1 MRCRPTGWW
10 AVVTGELFPAVRPGG
25 LNASITCSSRTSTV
39 VTQTMERN
47 RRCQSPLRSHFGKC
61 PNEVT
66 VSHVRQCKRLCTATQ
81 RRSLSDWE
89 RFHQIARRRLGARTE
104 GAAIHHR
111 VSGLKQNGDAGDGRS
126 GQFQYEYSDPLTAP
140 DPVTMWIPAD
150 VPTRSAPAASRA
162 RTCST
167 VFTPPEAF
175 TPIEAGTEFRR

>member
-89 RFHQIARRRLGARTE
+89 RFHQIARRRLGARNEGGRHPLPGERTE
-104 GAAIHHR
+104 AEWRRRRRAFRAISVR
-111 VSGLKQNGDAGDGRS
+111 IQRSVDRTRS
-126 GQFQYEYSDPLTAP
+126 GDDVDPGRR
-140 DPVTMWIPAD
+140 AD
-150 VPTRSAPAASRA
+150 QISAS
-162 RTCST
+162 
-167 VFTPPEAF
+167 
-175 TPIEAGTEFRR
+175 G